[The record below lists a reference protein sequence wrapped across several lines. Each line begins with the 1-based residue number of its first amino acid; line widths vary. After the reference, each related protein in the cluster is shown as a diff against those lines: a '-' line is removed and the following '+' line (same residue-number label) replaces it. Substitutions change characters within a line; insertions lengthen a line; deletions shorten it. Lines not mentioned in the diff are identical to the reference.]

1 LRLYSGRG
9 VSVGGSR
16 MVQVSLLR
24 MGIFVYGMLVVE
36 WCRRERIGRCAEM
49 LGTVR
54 LWRKLL
60 L

>member
-1 LRLYSGRG
+1 
-9 VSVGGSR
+9 

-24 MGIFVYGMLVVE
+24 MGIFVYGMLVGE
-36 WCRRERIGRCAEM
+36 WCRRVRIGRCAEM